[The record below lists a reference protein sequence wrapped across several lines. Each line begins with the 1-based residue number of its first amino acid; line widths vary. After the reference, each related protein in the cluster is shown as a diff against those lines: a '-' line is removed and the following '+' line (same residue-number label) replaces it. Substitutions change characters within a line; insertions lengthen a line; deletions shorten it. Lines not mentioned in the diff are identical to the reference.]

1 MTFRWT
7 QGSWRGVTVI
17 THLLEWSTAG
27 QCLHG
32 WTWLSP
38 LSAPPE
44 IFTEAQQYVFT
55 QMETTLLSRFLQSQ
69 DGQNYL
75 KALVTRD
82 IDRRQKNG
90 SASTSFHGLEPSP
103 FYSRFY
109 LIAFR
114 FFSKTMRQNPEQKA
128 MNSQALLSSS
138 YYSTQTELKMGRGGA
153 TVNLAPQALLKIGY
167 LKHRHFGPECFCIYL
182 CIIEPPEMQ
191 KPLYFIKRTGF
202 SVPLVPGLYKI
213 CWIMRTFACLTH
225 KVLHH
230 CWTIQKLDIIIAL
243 VHTVLTLASGQPF
256 LPCNSIQQGRAWERA
271 FKCST
276 AQVHVAT
283 VCWKYT
289 RSLWN
294 MDASIFW
301 TCSGDL
307 YSVRIRGAPL

>member
-1 MTFRWT
+1 MFT
-7 QGSWRGVTVI
+7 
-17 THLLEWSTAG
+17 WS
-27 QCLHG
+27 
-32 WTWLSP
+32 TWLSP
-38 LSAPPE
+38 LTFLSAPPE

-90 SASTSFHGLEPSP
+90 SASTSFHGLEP
-103 FYSRFY
+103 R
-109 LIAFR
+109 AFLLQILSHS
-114 FFSKTMRQNPEQKA
+114 FSIFLQNHE
-128 MNSQALLSSS
+128 
-138 YYSTQTELKMGRGGA
+138 TEARAEGLGLKPWILRPCYPLAITVHKLNRRREGGGA

-213 CWIMRTFACLTH
+213 CWIVRTFACLTH

-230 CWTIQKLDIIIAL
+230 CWTIQKLDTIIAL
-243 VHTVLTLASGQPF
+243 VHTVLASG
-256 LPCNSIQQGRAWERA
+256 
-271 FKCST
+271 
-276 AQVHVAT
+276 
-283 VCWKYT
+283 
-289 RSLWN
+289 
-294 MDASIFW
+294 
-301 TCSGDL
+301 
-307 YSVRIRGAPL
+307 